1 MKRLAIYGGGGM
13 AREVLELVRDIN
25 AVEPEF
31 EVIGW
36 LDDDASKAGTTLKGL
51 PVLGPIE
58 RVSAEE
64 VSFEAVIAIGNP
76 VARSRIAARLDH
88 HGVTSPVL
96 IDPGAH
102 VGRDVVIGAGS
113 IVCAGAIVTTDVR
126 LGRHVILNLNATVS
140 HDSEL
145 LDFVTLAPGVKV
157 AGSVRIAEGCDI
169 GTGCSTVQ
177 GVSIGQWSIVGAGA
191 VVARDLPANVTAVG
205 VPAKVIK
212 ERPAGWH
219 LEV

>member
-1 MKRLAIYGGGGM
+1 M

>member
-1 MKRLAIYGGGGM
+1 MKRLAIYGVGGM

-25 AVEPEF
+25 SIKPEF

-36 LDDDASKAGTTLKGL
+36 LDDDGSKVGMTIMGL
-51 PVLGPIE
+51 PMLGPIE
-58 RVSAEE
+58 GFSAATPP
-64 VSFEAVIAIGNP
+64 FETVIAVGNP
-76 VARSRIAARLDH
+76 VARSHIAARLDR
-88 HGVTSPVL
+88 HGVASPVL
-96 IDPGAH
+96 IDPRAH
-102 VGRDVVIGAGS
+102 VGRDVVIGTGS
-113 IVCAGAIVTTDVR
+113 IVCAGAIVTTSVR
-126 LGRHVILNLNATVS
+126 FGRHVIVNVNATVS

-145 LDFVTLAPGVKV
+145 SDYVTLAPGVNV

-169 GTGCSTVQ
+169 GMGCATVQ
-177 GVSIGQWSIVGAGA
+177 GVSIGAWSIVGAGA
-191 VVARDLPANVTAVG
+191 VVGRDLPANVTAVG

>member
-1 MKRLAIYGGGGM
+1 MKRLAIYGVGGM
-13 AREVLELVRDIN
+13 ARDVLELVRDIN

-76 VARSRIAARLDH
+76 VARSRIAVRLDH

-102 VGRDVVIGAGS
+102 VGHDVVIGAGR

-126 LGRHVILNLNATVS
+126 LDHHVILNVNATVS

-145 LDFVTLAPGVKV
+145 SDYVTLAPGVNV
-157 AGSVRIAEGCDI
+157 TGSVRIAKGCDI
-169 GTGCSTVQ
+169 GTGSATVE
-177 GVSIGQWSIVGAGA
+177 GVSTGEWSIVGAGA
-191 VVARDLPANVTAVG
+191 VVARDLPANVTAAG

-212 ERPAGWH
+212 DRPAGWQ
-219 LEV
+219 LVV